1 MRHHVT
7 RQSTGSN
14 ILYRSFAPEAIEQDI
29 NKHIKTRLQVLPD
42 NKNCFID

>member
-14 ILYRSFAPEAIEQDI
+14 ILYRSFVPEAIEQDI
-29 NKHIKTRLQVLPD
+29 NKHIKTRLQLLTD